1 MVEHDATE
9 RPIEYW
15 ISRSTDPFIDA
26 ETRKQYV
33 QKLCDRVNY
42 EADGALIATGILG
55 HKIVSPDQDEALYS
69 LQAVDQ
75 LVRKCGEK
83 MHNRVGKFRF
93 LNQIVKLIT
102 PKYLG
107 AQTSPEVKELS
118 IKLLYSWQRSMR
130 HVEKFKEVYD
140 SLREHNLITA
150 DPVIPEEEIM
160 VVQLSTPKL
169 AAFEDEEKSRL
180 LKELLNST
188 NPDDLQ
194 AANRLIQTLVKS
206 EDQKIERRHKRADE
220 LDHARQLCKRLEEA
234 MMEKTAECLGI
245 TPDIIYSEAKMK
257 TLADELMTVRPHL
270 FRFASDATEND
281 EDALAEIL
289 AVNDQVNQL
298 IQKYR
303 NFSQTGRV
311 RQHNGGSSEESAD
324 LLGPDSSDVLTA
336 PTSSNVPLD
345 LASDD
350 FFEQSKSKDATN
362 ASNTEFAD
370 VPFIGFDRW
379 MTPALPRKVKP
390 PPSPQTSSVLD
401 ELSTL
406 IDGDLFAKPTS
417 PQTFKTAKPTL
428 NDLCTSSSVSNVS
441 ISPLDALTRSN
452 FESELLSILPEKI
465 SFDPKVVQIVNVP
478 PRTVLNKQNIH
489 ILMYSCTPQPTPTT
503 RTFVLAIIN
512 TNVDALE
519 RLRLSMSTA
528 NKKVSVRLE
537 DKGPLDFAG
546 VSPLAPV
553 ATAYL
558 MLCML
563 LLDEIHEVDLDF
575 SLTYTQQFERSITGN
590 IVIQL

>member
-1 MVEHDATE
+1 MVEQNETE

-42 EADGALIATGILG
+42 EADGAMVATGILG

-83 MHNRVGKFRF
+83 VHNRVGKFRF

-150 DPVIPEEEIM
+150 DPVIPEDEIM
-160 VVQLSTPKL
+160 VVQLTTPKL
-169 AAFEDEEKSRL
+169 AVFEDEEKARL

-188 NPDDLQ
+188 NPEDLQ

-245 TPDIIYSEAKMK
+245 TPDIIYTEAKMK

-281 EDALAEIL
+281 EEALAEIL

-303 NFSQTGRV
+303 NFSQTGRL
-311 RQHNGGSSEESAD
+311 RQHNGGTSEESAD
-324 LLGPDSSDVLTA
+324 LLGPETGEALVA
-336 PTSSNVPLD
+336 PTSSTVPLD
-345 LASDD
+345 FTTDD
-350 FFEQSKSKDATN
+350 FLDQKCKDMT
-362 ASNTEFAD
+362 STSTEFAD
-370 VPFIGFDRW
+370 VPFIGFDRS
-379 MTPALPRKVKP
+379 MTPALPRKVKS
-390 PPSPQTSSVLD
+390 PSQPTASVLD
-401 ELSTL
+401 DLSTL
-406 IDGDLFAKPTS
+406 IDGDLFAAKPASPATFKPT
-417 PQTFKTAKPTL
+417 KPTL

-441 ISPLDALTRSN
+441 ISPLDALAKSN

-465 SFDPKVVQIVNVP
+465 SFDPRSVQIACTP
-478 PRTVLNKQNIH
+478 PKTVLNKQNIL
-489 ILMYSCTPQPTPTT
+489 IMLYNCVPQPNPTT
-503 RTFVLAIIN
+503 RSFIVAIIN
-512 TNVDALE
+512 ANVDTL
-519 RLRLSMSTA
+519 RHLRLSMSTS
-528 NKKVSVRLE
+528 NKKASVRLE
-537 DKGPLDFAG
+537 DKGPIDLVG

-553 ATAYL
+553 ATVYL
-558 MLCML
+558 MLYVL

-590 IVIQL
+590 IVLQL